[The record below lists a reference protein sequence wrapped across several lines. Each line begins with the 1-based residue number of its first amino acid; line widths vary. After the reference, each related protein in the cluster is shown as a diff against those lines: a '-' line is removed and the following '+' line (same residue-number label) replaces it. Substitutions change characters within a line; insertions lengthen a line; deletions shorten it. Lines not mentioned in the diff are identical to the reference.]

1 MIPLGVSL
9 NLNENLEKDKLK
21 KDLEAQK
28 MNFQQKERG
37 STLRSWQK
45 VVKIVKRIGWTQKCN
60 TSILEIENKNLHL
73 AWDKENQ
80 AYSVHEG
87 LFKLKG
93 FFREGRKL

>member
-37 STLRSWQK
+37 STLRS
-45 VVKIVKRIGWTQKCN
+45 
-60 TSILEIENKNLHL
+60 
-73 AWDKENQ
+73 
-80 AYSVHEG
+80 
-87 LFKLKG
+87 
-93 FFREGRKL
+93 